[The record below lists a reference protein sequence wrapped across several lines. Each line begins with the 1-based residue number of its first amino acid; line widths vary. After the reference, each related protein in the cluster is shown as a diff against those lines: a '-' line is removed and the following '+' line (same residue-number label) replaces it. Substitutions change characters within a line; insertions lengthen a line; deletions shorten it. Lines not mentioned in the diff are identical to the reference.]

1 MLSHNPTKGLDNG
14 TLEILVFMS
23 LWCAK
28 VRRMWCDTWWVLE
41 LHEGCSER
49 DKYEQD
55 GQHFILLGSI
65 YGFDI
70 VCLRLSLGLN
80 PPFPCSFIKLG
91 SWALSVPQTDLDTL
105 TPHTHWAAAHTIS
118 VLPLAL
124 KFTLCPTLMGHRQNI
139 NSSNDTSKQ
148 WESLFTWVKAKTLVW
163 RLQRKQ
169 HPCIWTQRGVL
180 LIDWV
185 DKVLVVLFLFDCFWN
200 SLGLGMERLWQRMIN

>member
-105 TPHTHWAAAHTIS
+105 TPHTHTHTEQLHTLSQFYPSLWSSLCVPHWWATGKIS
-118 VLPLAL
+118 TPVMTQA
-124 KFTLCPTLMGHRQNI
+124 
-139 NSSNDTSKQ
+139 NS
-148 WESLFTWVKAKTLVW
+148 
-163 RLQRKQ
+163 
-169 HPCIWTQRGVL
+169 
-180 LIDWV
+180 
-185 DKVLVVLFLFDCFWN
+185 
-200 SLGLGMERLWQRMIN
+200 ERVYLHG